1 MVDSEQM
8 MRRQKV
14 LADFGEFALR
24 SGDLDAVL
32 TEACRLVAEALG
44 TGRAKIL
51 EIQEDGQC
59 LFVRAGVG
67 WKLDIVG
74 HLRLPMSERSS
85 ETYSINEGKPVITQ
99 DIAKEERFEVPEFMK
114 EAGVVALANVPI
126 FVPGGQAFG
135 LLQVDD
141 TKPRAFSEEDTEFL
155 RTYATLL
162 GPVIDR
168 LHKVRTLHR
177 QEESFRLIV
186 ENTLDY
192 AIVLTDA
199 EDRITE
205 WTPGAQAVFGWTA
218 DEIKGQYS
226 AILFTPEDREA
237 GEDRKEIETAR
248 REGFAPNVRWHL
260 HKDGSRVFIEG
271 VVRALR
277 ESNGELR
284 GFLKIGQDV
293 TERIQ
298 AEERLRESE
307 RHAKLLLA
315 ELQHRVRNTLAVVR
329 SIARRTVQTSESV
342 EDYAMHLEGR
352 IDAFARVQA
361 AVTRTPDAGLE
372 LTTLVA
378 DTLLSV
384 AAQEGERVR
393 HIKGPNVRLQ
403 AKAAETVALAIHELA
418 TNAVKYGAL
427 SAEQG
432 RIEVEWTIEESPEQP
447 RLVLR
452 WTETGVR
459 LSGEKPTRRGFGTE
473 LIERILAYDLG
484 GEANLEFTPDGL
496 HCTISLPATGDLV
509 LENAQPARRS

>member
-1 MVDSEQM
+1 MDHEQM
-8 MRRQKV
+8 MLRQKV

-24 SGDLDAVL
+24 SDDLDQVL
-32 TEACRLVAEALG
+32 TEACRLVGEALG
-44 TGRAKIL
+44 TKRAKIL
-51 EIQEDGQC
+51 EIQEEGQW

-67 WKLDIVG
+67 WRPDIVG
-74 HLRLPMSERSS
+74 HMRIPTSERTS
-85 ETYSINEGKPVITQ
+85 EAYSIKEAKPVITQ
-99 DIAKEERFEVPEFMK
+99 DITREERCDVPPFMK
-114 EAGVVALANVPI
+114 EEGVVALANVPI
-126 FVPGGQAFG
+126 FVPGGQPYG

-141 TKPRAFSEEDTEFL
+141 TKPRTFGEEDIEFL

-168 LHKVRTLHR
+168 LHKVRTLHS

-192 AIVLTDA
+192 AIFLTDA

-205 WTPGAQAVFGWTA
+205 WPPGAEAVFGWTA

-237 GEDRKEIETAR
+237 GQDRKEIETAR

-260 HKDGSRVFIEG
+260 HKDGSQVFIDG
-271 VVRALR
+271 SVRPLR
-277 ESNGELR
+277 ESNGRLR

-293 TERIQ
+293 TERRQ

-307 RHAKLLLA
+307 RQAKLLLA
-315 ELQHRVRNTLAVVR
+315 ELQHRVRNTLSVVR
-329 SIARRTVQTSESV
+329 SIARRTAQTSESV

-361 AVTRTPDAGLE
+361 TVTRTPDAGID
-372 LTTLVA
+372 LTNLVA

-384 AAQEGERVR
+384 GAQEGERVR
-393 HIKGPNVRLQ
+393 HIKGPSVRLQ

-427 SAEQG
+427 SSEQG
-432 RIEVEWTIEESPEQP
+432 SIAVEWSIEETPEQP

-452 WTETGVR
+452 WTETGVK

-473 LIERILAYDLG
+473 LIERTVAYDLG
-484 GEANLEFTPDGL
+484 GEASLEFRPDGL
-496 HCTISLPATGDLV
+496 HCTISLPATSGLI
-509 LENAQPARRS
+509 LEDAQPVR

>member
-1 MVDSEQM
+1 VLVDHEQM
-8 MRRQKV
+8 IFRQRV

-24 SGDLDAVL
+24 SDDLDEVL
-32 TEACRLVAEALG
+32 TEACRLVGEALG
-44 TGRAKIL
+44 TKRAKIL
-51 EIQEDGQC
+51 EIQEEGQW

-67 WKLDIVG
+67 WRPEIVG
-74 HLRLPMSERSS
+74 HMRIPTSERTS
-85 ETYSINEGKPVITQ
+85 EAYSIKEAKPVITQ
-99 DIAKEERFEVPEFMK
+99 DITKEERFDVPPFMK
-114 EAGVVALANVPI
+114 EEGVVALANVPI
-126 FVPGGQAFG
+126 FVPGGQPYG

-141 TKPRAFSEEDTEFL
+141 TKPRTFGEEDIEFL

-168 LHKVRTLHR
+168 LHKVRTLHS

-192 AIVLTDA
+192 AIFLTDA

-205 WTPGAQAVFGWTA
+205 WPPGAEAVFGWTA

-226 AILFTPEDREA
+226 AILFTPEDREV

-260 HKDGSRVFIEG
+260 HKDGSQVFIDG
-271 VVRALR
+271 SVRPLR
-277 ESNGELR
+277 ESNGEVR

-293 TERIQ
+293 TERRR
-298 AEERLRESE
+298 AEESLRESE
-307 RHAKLLLA
+307 RQAKLLLA
-315 ELQHRVRNTLAVVR
+315 ELQHRVRNTLAVIR
-329 SIARRTVQTSESV
+329 SIARRTAQTSESV
-342 EDYAMHLEGR
+342 EDYAMHLDGR

-361 AVTRTPDAGLE
+361 AVTRTPHTGLD
-372 LTTLVA
+372 LANLVA

-384 AAQEGERVR
+384 GAQEGERVR
-393 HIKGPNVRLQ
+393 HIEGPNVRLQ

-432 RIEVEWTIEESPEQP
+432 GIAVEWSIEEAPEQP

-452 WTETGVR
+452 WIETGVK
-459 LSGEKPTRRGFGTE
+459 LSGETPTRRGFGTE
-473 LIERILAYDLG
+473 LIERTLAYDLG
-484 GEANLEFTPDGL
+484 GKASLDFTPDGL
-496 HCTISLPATGDLV
+496 HCTISLPATDDLI
-509 LENAQPARRS
+509 LEDAQPVR

>member
-1 MVDSEQM
+1 VLVDQEQM
-8 MRRQKV
+8 MQRQKV

-24 SGDLDAVL
+24 SDDLNEVL

-44 TGRAKIL
+44 TGRAKTL
-51 EIQEDGQC
+51 EIQEDGQV

-67 WKLDIVG
+67 WKPDIVG

-85 ETYSINEGKPVITQ
+85 ETYSIKEGKPVVTQ
-99 DIAKEERFEVPEFMK
+99 DISKEERFEVPDFMK
-114 EAGVVALANVPI
+114 EEGVVALANVPI
-126 FVPGGQAFG
+126 FVPGGQPYA
-135 LLQVDD
+135 
-141 TKPRAFSEEDTEFL
+141 KPRSFGEEDTEFL

-168 LHKVRTLHR
+168 LHKVQTLR
-177 QEESFRLIV
+177 SQEESFRLIV

-192 AIVLTDA
+192 AIFLTDA

-205 WTPGAQAVFGWTA
+205 WPPGAEAVFGWTS
-218 DEIKGQYS
+218 DEAKGQYS

-237 GEDRKEIETAR
+237 GEDRKEVETAR
-248 REGFAPNVRWHL
+248 REGSAPNVRWHL
-260 HKDGSRVFIEG
+260 HKNGTRVFIEG
-271 VVRALR
+271 SVRPLR
-277 ESNGELR
+277 ESNGEVR
-284 GFLKIGQDV
+284 RFLKIGQDV
-293 TERIQ
+293 TARKQ

-307 RHAKLLLA
+307 RQAKLLLA

-329 SIARRTVQTSESV
+329 SIARRTAQTSESV

-361 AVTRTPDAGLE
+361 AVTRTPDAGID
-372 LTTLVA
+372 LTNLVA

-384 AAQEGERVR
+384 GAQEGERVR
-393 HIKGPNVRLQ
+393 HIKGPSVRLQ
-403 AKAAETVALAIHELA
+403 AKAAETVALAMHELA

-427 SAEQG
+427 SSEQG
-432 RIEVEWTIEESPEQP
+432 SIAVEWSIEKTPEQL

-452 WTETGVR
+452 WTETGVK

-473 LIERILAYDLG
+473 LIERTVAYDLG
-484 GEANLEFTPDGL
+484 GEASLEFTPDGL
-496 HCTISLPATGDLV
+496 HCTISLPATGGLIVEDAEPV
-509 LENAQPARRS
+509 R

>member
-1 MVDSEQM
+1 M
-8 MRRQKV
+8 
-14 LADFGEFALR
+14 
-24 SGDLDAVL
+24 
-32 TEACRLVAEALG
+32 
-44 TGRAKIL
+44 
-51 EIQEDGQC
+51 
-59 LFVRAGVG
+59 
-67 WKLDIVG
+67 
-74 HLRLPMSERSS
+74 
-85 ETYSINEGKPVITQ
+85 
-99 DIAKEERFEVPEFMK
+99 
-114 EAGVVALANVPI
+114 
-126 FVPGGQAFG
+126 
-135 LLQVDD
+135 
-141 TKPRAFSEEDTEFL
+141 
-155 RTYATLL
+155 
-162 GPVIDR
+162 
-168 LHKVRTLHR
+168 HR